1 MKKLGWRA
9 TVIINDLQKEEV
21 SKGVHT
27 YSIPEK
33 SGGVFD
39 QEKGLIKEPRL

>member
-21 SKGVHT
+21 SKGVHKMLYEEVYLT
-27 YSIPEK
+27 K
-33 SGGVFD
+33 RRV
-39 QEKGLIKEPRL
+39 